1 MTAIKPIFEKLEL
14 NFSFKEYIFH
24 SGINEL
30 DVFFYEY
37 SSKFIKYGYSQIYIL
52 REAETSNIMGFFSL
66 SSSTIR
72 WEESLEIEKITRYVP
87 GILLGMF
94 AIDNRF
100 RRKKFGSDLIKKVVN
115 IALKFSKEVGCRC
128 IFVDSLTNPE
138 TINFYLNMGFKFVD
152 IPLGKIITT
161 KLANNKEIKR
171 KTIKMYFDLHKIQR

>member
-1 MTAIKPIFEKLEL
+1 MTVVKPIFEKIEL
-14 NFSFKEYIFH
+14 DFSFKEYTFH

-30 DVFFYEY
+30 DEFFYEY

-52 REAETSNIMGFFSL
+52 REAETPDIMGFFSL

-72 WEESLEIEKITRYVP
+72 WEESLGIEKMTRYVP

-94 AIDNRF
+94 AIDERF
-100 RRKKFGSDLIKKVVN
+100 RRKKFGSDLIKKVIN

-128 IFVDSLTNPE
+128 VFVDSLIKPE

-152 IPLGKIITT
+152 IPLGKMIFE
-161 KLANNKEIKR
+161 KLANNEKIKR
-171 KTIKMYFDLHKIQR
+171 KTIKMYFDLYKIQK